1 MEERTPH
8 RFPARIVLQT
18 VNEPGSLAQVTQ
30 VIAEHDGNIDNI
42 HMERT
47 APDFTA
53 VTIDLEV
60 FDIKHLNSIIAQL
73 RAKDVV
79 ASAERVNA

>member
-1 MEERTPH
+1 
-8 RFPARIVLQT
+8 
-18 VNEPGSLAQVTQ
+18 VTQ

-47 APDFTA
+47 APDFTS

-60 FDIKHLNSIIAQL
+60 FDAKHLNAILAQL

-79 ASAERVNA
+79 ANAERVIA